1 MGGKIPRPTRIQVI
15 RLWLEGISRDKI
27 AEELDISTGAVSGV
41 IKDLRRDD
49 PQFDLLREIAV
60 KIKNLNLQV
69 ESFAPLVRLYEVLL
83 AKDLLTGITGEESIE
98 LMSTRMEALIEALEV
113 FCFKKEQLSIEDF
126 VSLVTNMHGAADKL
140 DVRLDRFPTY
150 ITELEDRIDSLRKEI
165 DQIKAKKEDALR
177 DYEMTLELLQ
187 EYNANKP
194 FIQQMRNLR
203 QELADAKEETLN
215 VKKELETEKLFN
227 YLGEQRTWMV
237 SKDELDEASI
247 GLGLSRID
255 NIDNSPH
262 LEVRDLK
269 KWVMDVFYH
278 PSRYVKEI
286 RQIRDIYNSPHK
298 STTVGIN

>member
-1 MGGKIPRPTRIQVI
+1 
-15 RLWLEGISRDKI
+15 
-27 AEELDISTGAVSGV
+27 
-41 IKDLRRDD
+41 
-49 PQFDLLREIAV
+49 
-60 KIKNLNLQV
+60 
-69 ESFAPLVRLYEVLL
+69 
-83 AKDLLTGITGEESIE
+83 
-98 LMSTRMEALIEALEV
+98 LEV

-126 VSLVTNMHGAADKL
+126 VSLVTNMHYAADKL
-140 DVRLDRFPTY
+140 DVRLDRFPKY

-165 DQIKAKKEDALR
+165 HQIKAKKENALR

-227 YLGEQRTWMV
+227 YFGEQRTWMV

-247 GLGLSRID
+247 GLGLSRIE

-278 PSRYVKEI
+278 PSKYVKEI
-286 RQIRDIYNSPHK
+286 RQIRDIYNSPHE
-298 STTVGIN
+298 STTVSIN

>member
-1 MGGKIPRPTRIQVI
+1 MGGKIPRPIRIQVI

-27 AEELDISTGAVSGV
+27 TEELEISTGAVSGV

-60 KIKNLNLQV
+60 KIKNLNLSV
-69 ESFAPLVRLYEVLL
+69 ESFAPLVRIYKVLL
-83 AKDLLTGITGEESIE
+83 AKDLLTGITGEDSIE
-98 LMSTRMEALIEALEV
+98 LMSTRMEALIESLEV
-113 FCFKKEQLSIEDF
+113 FCFKKGQLSIEDF
-126 VSLVTNMHGAADKL
+126 VSLVTNMHYVADKL
-140 DVRLDRFPTY
+140 DVRLDRFPKY

-165 DQIKAKKEDALR
+165 HQIKAKKENALR

-227 YLGEQRTWMV
+227 YLGKQRTWMV

-247 GLGLSRID
+247 GLGLSRIE

-262 LEVRDLK
+262 LEV
-269 KWVMDVFYH
+269 
-278 PSRYVKEI
+278 
-286 RQIRDIYNSPHK
+286 
-298 STTVGIN
+298 